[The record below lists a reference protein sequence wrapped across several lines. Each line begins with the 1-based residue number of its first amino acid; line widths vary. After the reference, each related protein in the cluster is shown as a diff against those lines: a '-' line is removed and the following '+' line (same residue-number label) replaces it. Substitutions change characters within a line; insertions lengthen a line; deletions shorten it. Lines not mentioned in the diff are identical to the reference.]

1 SREGSA
7 LRVGEITQ
15 ALTLGTARIDAA
27 RARVDA
33 VQVRSHRVGRDEQIA
48 VRERNLE
55 QVQPIDDGRTTVLML
70 PVREPHGSATEGGDG
85 PAIDGEARR
94 RRSRLKPR
102 VSPAEAVEGPRVP
115 HTAPV
120 QAEAGEEGEDTQ
132 AVDGRGRETRR
143 RRLREVA
150 RGHRDLGDP

>member
-1 SREGSA
+1 MPEPSRGAWSGLDDEENDGPGGDERRHAQAEPLSREGSA
-7 LRVGEITQ
+7 LRVGEIAQ

-55 QVQPIDDGRTTVLML
+55 QVQPIDDGRTTVQML

-85 PAIDGEARR
+85 PAIDG
-94 RRSRLKPR
+94 
-102 VSPAEAVEGPRVP
+102 
-115 HTAPV
+115 
-120 QAEAGEEGEDTQ
+120 
-132 AVDGRGRETRR
+132 
-143 RRLREVA
+143 
-150 RGHRDLGDP
+150 